1 MRLTNAWILAVATT
15 ATTSVHGFQTS
26 SSQRVATTTSLQ
38 VTKDADLESLYK
50 VSSSSATT
58 TTNGATNGAMTY
70 TDINSLAFRAL
81 QKQCKELG
89 LSAVGT
95 TAALRGRLLEHYS
108 LAREVTTVVEVPK
121 ATASE
126 IEELCA
132 AEGIEFCDESD
143 PDYDFKS
150 VLSDVMQKSSV
161 GHWKTASRKL
171 KKLQKNYSTPDRPV
185 PREAFLAVL
194 EACAAN
200 RLNGA
205 RASEPARKII
215 EDMATFGYEIPEEL
229 ANVCVVSSLGE
240 GPNGTHD
247 QCGGIDTALAVV
259 AAIESTQPEGS
270 SESILTDATYSRLVS
285 ALAKDGAVEEA
296 ELILRSMVV
305 EKLFTPELGTFA
317 DVAKAAAQS
326 KDRAEDVLQ
335 VLTYAKAAG
344 YELDNIAAVET
355 GRELLASG
363 VVAAEKMDNLALGLR
378 LLTAAS
384 KAEGCAPDTGDD
396 LVASSSSAAQ
406 RASTLIHKRAI
417 GKACD
422 DNNWKLAVKLLE
434 LMPKRSL
441 TPATSVWRRVVATC
455 CKNEKSRKATAILL
469 DWITLAGEGK
479 ADDPPVQVFNT
490 VVNTCEVCGE
500 EELTVKVLDF
510 MRDTLETEG
519 NIITFNIAL
528 KRLAKVGNSMGCEA
542 ILIAMLKEG
551 LEPNV
556 VSYTTAIGACAKKGD
571 KNAAMASTWLQ
582 RMRAR
587 NVKPNF
593 HTYNTAL
600 AACLDGKLE
609 STFIGSKIAEEMYE
623 DAEFELACGLKGVA
637 DFNSALPDAYSKVL
651 ARNLMK
657 QLRENWRSG
666 DIDMAL
672 AKSTTR
678 VPLLKVV
685 DFIDKLDEARMSEIQ
700 CPVDDC
706 EIDDPREECQEEI
719 AEKNYEFQLLKD
731 LHKDDHRTALV

>member
-1 MRLTNAWILAVATT
+1 
-15 ATTSVHGFQTS
+15 
-26 SSQRVATTTSLQ
+26 
-38 VTKDADLESLYK
+38 
-50 VSSSSATT
+50 
-58 TTNGATNGAMTY
+58 
-70 TDINSLAFRAL
+70 
-81 QKQCKELG
+81 
-89 LSAVGT
+89 
-95 TAALRGRLLEHYS
+95 
-108 LAREVTTVVEVPK
+108 
-121 ATASE
+121 
-126 IEELCA
+126 
-132 AEGIEFCDESD
+132 
-143 PDYDFKS
+143 
-150 VLSDVMQKSSV
+150 MQKSSV

-623 DAEFELACGLKGVA
+623 DAEFELACGLKVRIDYKFGRMRPFISKQNAHIYVLEHFVVCMILQGVA

-719 AEKNYEFQLLKD
+719 AEKNYEYQLLKD